1 MIGFTNAKVFNTIEY
16 NKDYENNNSNVYKI
30 TIVDYDGSIIDAQN
44 LIKGQQYTLPPNPY
58 HEGLVFQEWSSSE
71 TIVDGKITIPDN
83 NVMVGAIYTTTSD
96 KNEIDIELT
105 TTTGLVV
112 TLNMNGT
119 KDWGDGT
126 SDTTT
131 THTYSQIGKYTIKCD
146 GTTITPTSSTSGLF
160 GQSSTNKNGYT
171 LNVRLATITEIAN
184 YSFAYCYCL
193 KTITLSNRVSN
204 IKDYSFRD
212 SVALKGLII
221 PYGITK
227 ILGYVFQ
234 NLRACSVI
242 VIPKTVTEIRGNSFY
257 ANWSLKTIVFPDS
270 ITTFSNKNNFDG
282 CYSLKEIIIPN
293 SVTTIDSNYI
303 FANTFTLEKVIML
316 TDSITTIPGYA
327 FYQCYCLRSLKIPK
341 TVTTIGANAFYYCYS
356 LLEYDFSQHT
366 SVPTL
371 SNTNAFT
378 RINSACK
385 IKVPNSLLSQW
396 KAATNWSTY
405 ADYIIGV

>member
-1 MIGFTNAKVFNTIEY
+1 MF
-16 NKDYENNNSNVYKI
+16 
-30 TIVDYDGSIIDAQN
+30 
-44 LIKGQQYTLPPNPY
+44 
-58 HEGLVFQEWSSSE
+58 
-71 TIVDGKITIPDN
+71 
-83 NVMVGAIYTTTSD
+83 
-96 KNEIDIELT
+96 
-105 TTTGLVV
+105 
-112 TLNMNGT
+112 
-119 KDWGDGT
+119 
-126 SDTTT
+126 
-131 THTYSQIGKYTIKCD
+131 
-146 GTTITPTSSTSGLF
+146 
-160 GQSSTNKNGYT
+160 
-171 LNVRLATITEIAN
+171 
-184 YSFAYCYCL
+184 
-193 KTITLSNRVSN
+193 
-204 IKDYSFRD
+204 FR
-212 SVALKGLII
+212 I
-221 PYGITK
+221 
-227 ILGYVFQ
+227 
-234 NLRACSVI
+234 C
-242 VIPKTVTEIRGNSFY
+242 VTEIRGNSFY